1 MVILSLTFVS
11 SAFVPIDS
19 LPDGLRQ
26 VAEANPFTVAVDAM
40 RALWIGDPAGN
51 SIWGAVVWSLG
62 LIAVFAFLSVQRYKR
77 AVSA

>member
-1 MVILSLTFVS
+1 
-11 SAFVPIDS
+11 
-19 LPDGLRQ
+19 
-26 VAEANPFTVAVDAM
+26 M

-62 LIAVFAFLSVQRYKR
+62 LIAVSAFLSVQRYKR